1 MYLNRLRYDLYNI
14 RRTHLP
20 CTFCECNVVMRLY
33 DHHHFP
39 VWHTFIVLERNPYP
53 LANNF
58 HLSHHKVCSRIWYS
72 LAPSGRSND
81 LFHTWVMAITDIYLF
96 HKDLLNISQVPDND
110 PKESTMKKIVSF
122 EWSKAG
128 RKLSARNIY
137 IALSFRKMRKII

>member
-14 RRTHLP
+14 RRTRLP

-33 DHHHFP
+33 NHHHFP

-58 HLSHHKVCSRIWYS
+58 HLLNHKVCSRIWYS

-81 LFHTWVMAITDIYLF
+81 LFHTWVMAIADIYLF
-96 HKDLLNISQVPDND
+96 PKDLLNISQVPDND

-122 EWSKAG
+122 EESKAG
-128 RKLSARNIY
+128 RKLSARNIF
-137 IALSFRKMRKII
+137 ILP